1 METERNKNTGDS
13 AQINFK
19 LSPQERESIEKSA
32 EKAGVTISEYC
43 RIKCLLDEDEA
54 FALKT
59 KTADLE
65 KTVKELRIK
74 LSFYKDTERD
84 PSNIILQ
91 LKPDQRKILETLY
104 SGFNR
109 WYTDNIGQDVLAFL
123 IHITMF
129 EPVFGDLFS
138 DKGLTKTEIE
148 DAFYPEEED
157 TEV

>member
-54 FALKT
+54 FTLKT

-84 PSNIILQ
+84 PNNIV
-91 LKPDQRKILETLY
+91 LKLTSDQRKILETLY
-104 SGFNR
+104 SGFDT
-109 WYTDNIGQDVLAFL
+109 WFKDSNIGDDVLAFL
-123 IHITMF
+123 IHITKF
-129 EPVFGDLFS
+129 DPVFQDLFS
-138 DKGLTKTEIE
+138 DKGLTKTQID
-148 DAFYPEEED
+148 DAFLSGGRVY
-157 TEV
+157 